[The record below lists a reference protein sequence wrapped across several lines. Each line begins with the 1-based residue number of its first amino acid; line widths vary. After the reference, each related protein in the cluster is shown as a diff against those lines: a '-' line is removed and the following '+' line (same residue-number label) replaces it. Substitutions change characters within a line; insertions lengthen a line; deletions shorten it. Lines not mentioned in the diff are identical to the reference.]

1 MQKESVR
8 QMKLLIHIL
17 TLGVLAFA
25 ISGCQNQN
33 KNLAE
38 MEFTGMD
45 KTEIVQMLGE
55 PDKIEELTKSTEYIF
70 GPIEGLW
77 DQIEMGDKIVTWTY
91 ETSDGYK
98 ELYFLNDSSTVAGEF
113 YWYNDP
119 SKNPVF

>member
-1 MQKESVR
+1 
-8 QMKLLIHIL
+8 MKAL
-17 TLGVLAFA
+17 TSIFA
-25 ISGCQNQN
+25 LVVIACATTGCQSQN

-38 MEFTGMD
+38 IEFTGME
-45 KTEIVQMLGE
+45 KNEVVQILGE

-77 DQIEMGDKIVTWTY
+77 DQIEMGDKIVTWAY

-98 ELYFLNDSSTVAGEF
+98 ELYFLNDSPTVAGEF

-119 SKNPVF
+119 AKNPVF

>member
-1 MQKESVR
+1 
-8 QMKLLIHIL
+8 MKAWFSILVLIVI
-17 TLGVLAFA
+17 VYA
-25 ISGCQNQN
+25 ITGCQSQN
-33 KNLAE
+33 ENLAE
-38 MEFTGMD
+38 MEFTGME
-45 KTEIVQMLGE
+45 KTEVVQMLGE

-98 ELYFLNDSSTVAGEF
+98 ELYFLNDSPTVAGEF

-119 SKNPVF
+119 EKNPVF